1 MIIGIRI
8 KERRKELGLSAE
20 QLADAI
26 NVSPAT
32 VYRYESGDIEHM
44 GIDKV
49 SPIAR
54 FLHTNEAFLMGW
66 IDDSSPY
73 ALRSAS
79 SSLTFTEDEEAL
91 IGKYRKLNDE
101 GHREVHNNLDYLLDT
116 KPELRKDTDRIK
128 PTPNDITPAEAGII
142 KKSEGTA

>member
-1 MIIGIRI
+1 MIIGTRI
-8 KERRKELGLSAE
+8 KDKRKELGLSAE
-20 QLADAI
+20 QLAEAI

-66 IDDSSPY
+66 IDDPSPY
-73 ALRSAS
+73 ALRAS
-79 SSLTFTEDEEAL
+79 SSSPTLDASITCC
-91 IGKYRKLNDE
+91 RKHHLMFW
-101 GHREVHNNLDYLLDT
+101 
-116 KPELRKDTDRIK
+116 
-128 PTPNDITPAEAGII
+128 
-142 KKSEGTA
+142 

>member
-1 MIIGIRI
+1 MIIGTRI
-8 KERRKELGLSAE
+8 KDKRKELGLSAE
-20 QLADAI
+20 QLAEAI

-66 IDDSSPY
+66 IDDPSPY
-73 ALRSAS
+73 ALRAS
-79 SSLTFTEDEEAL
+79 SSSPTLTTDEKAL
-91 IGKYRKLNDE
+91 IGKYRDLNDE
-101 GHREVHNNLDYLLDT
+101 GKEILLDQA
-116 KPELRKDTDRIK
+116 DTMVSSGKYIK
-128 PTPNDITPAEAGII
+128 SNEAGMVEEKERAI
-142 KKSEGTA
+142 K